1 MSELYA
7 CVCAKEFPAQAL
19 LRLRPELRSRA
30 CVVMEGEPPLEQ
42 VCSMTRRARA
52 LGIACGMTKTEVET
66 FPEAIELARSP
77 QEEAATTAALLEC
90 AGGFTPRAEQ
100 CSGDGVF
107 LCVLDIAGTERLFG
121 PPQKLT
127 QTLLDRMQALGIAAC
142 VAVCRNFHASVALAK
157 GLTRRSPMQVVAEG
171 EESAALAPLPLS
183 VLDLAEQQSEIFAL
197 WGIGT
202 LGMIADLPEKE
213 LIARMG
219 QDGKRLRQL
228 ARGERPHL
236 FQPVEPAF
244 ALVERMELDMPV
256 ELLDSLLF
264 VIGAMLDQL
273 IVRAQN
279 RILALAAVT
288 VTLGLEGGATHTR
301 TVRPALPTNDKQ
313 LWIKLLH
320 LELEAHPPQ
329 AAILAVELTAEPGTT
344 SKMQLGLF
352 APQLPEPSRLDVTLV
367 RIRALVGDGNVGRAV
382 LKDTHAAEAFRM
394 EEFRVES
401 AHSKVAKKS
410 QKHASGN
417 HAPPDRAGGAA
428 FISPA
433 LQRGVRSH
441 KQITG
446 VPEGRRRDISITEP
460 DTSVHGTGFS
470 PYKNHAN
477 LDEALPPRP
486 ARRCI
491 RTAEAIRVIANNN
504 RPATFVFREQTWFVD
519 RAYGPWLTSGNWWNV
534 MRWQSEEWDVVA
546 RTRDGAL
553 LCCCVF
559 RDALRN
565 EWRMAALY
573 D

>member
-1 MSELYA
+1 MNELYA

-19 LRLRPELRSRA
+19 LRLRPELRQRA

-42 VCSMTRRARA
+42 ACSMTRRARA
-52 LGIACGMTKTEVET
+52 LGIARGMTKTEVET
-66 FPEAIELARSP
+66 FPEAIELARSV
-77 QEEAATTAALLEC
+77 QEEAATAAALLEC
-90 AGGFTPRAEQ
+90 AGGFTPRVEEH
-100 CSGDGVF
+100 SGDGIF

-121 PPQKLT
+121 PPQKLA
-127 QTLLDRMQALGIAAC
+127 QMLLDRMQALGIAAC
-142 VAVCRNFHASVALAK
+142 VAVSRNFHAAVALAK

-171 EESAALAPLPLS
+171 EESAALAPLPLA
-183 VLDLAEQQSEIFAL
+183 VLDLAQQQAEIFAL

-202 LGMIADLPEKE
+202 LGMLADLPEKE

-244 ALVERMELDMPV
+244 ALAERMELDMPV

-288 VTLGLEGGATHTR
+288 VMLGLEGGATHTR
-301 TVRPALPTNDKQ
+301 TVRPALPSNDKQ

-352 APQLPEPSRLDVTLV
+352 APQLPEPSRLDVTLA
-367 RIRALVGDGNVGRAV
+367 RIRALVGEGNVGRAV
-382 LKDTHAAEAFRM
+382 LKDTHEADAFRM
-394 EEFRVES
+394 EEFRLES
-401 AHSKVAKKS
+401 ANSKAAKKS
-410 QKHASGN
+410 QKPAASG
-417 HAPPDRAGGAA
+417 HDIQEARVSRPAVLATSTPPAM
-428 FISPA
+428 
-433 LQRGVRSH
+433 RGSGDPRDSRP
-441 KQITG
+441 G
-446 VPEGRRRDISITEP
+446 GRRYSFAEEL
-460 DTSVHGTGFS
+460 S
-470 PYKNHAN
+470 PP
-477 LDEALPPRP
+477 LSRP

-491 RTAEAIRVIANNN
+491 RTAETIRVIVENG
-504 RPATFVFREQTWFVD
+504 RPATFVFREQTWFVE
-519 RAYGPWLTSGNWWNV
+519 RAYGPWLTSGNWWNAT
-534 MRWQSEEWDVVA
+534 RWQCEQWDVVA
-546 RTRDGAL
+546 RGRDGAL